1 MEEAE
6 EIIAGAVPE
15 SSAGDRL
22 DKVLPEVFPPYSR
35 SQLQVWLKEGRI
47 LLNNSVPHGRLPVR
61 GGEILT
67 LDLPVVEPSSW
78 VPQPVPLSVVF
89 EDDHVVVI
97 DKPAGLVVHPGAGN
111 STGTLA
117 NGILHRYP
125 QTSQLPRAGVVHRL
139 DKDTSGL
146 LVVALTEA
154 ARGALIRALEHRDV
168 QREYLSVVNG
178 TPISGGRV
186 DAPIGRHPR
195 DRIKMAVTDQGKPA
209 LTDYRILERFH
220 AHTYLAL
227 KLHSGRTHQIR
238 VHMAHLGFPLVGD
251 PIYGDRVRFPSG
263 ASANVMETLSAF
275 RRQALH
281 ATMLGFTHPVTGELL
296 SWVSPPPADFD
307 GLLTVLRRDSGVQK

>member
-47 LLNNSVPHGRLPVR
+47 LLNNSVPHDRLPVR

-125 QTSQLPRAGVVHRL
+125 QTAQLPRAGVVHRL